1 MRTIPAKTRNGTPTV
16 ATFEMKNKRRFV
28 RLTPG
33 FLVEDLEEFVDGCV
47 PRLRGFVVGLAV

>member
-16 ATFEMKNKRRFV
+16 AYFEMKNKRFV